1 MSNPIDEIRQTPD
14 RVVEKDVV
22 VVNGRQRSLKMQ
34 KDFASSLGNAVR
46 EQPAS
51 ATLITMGV
59 AWLFMGGAK
68 VPLFGKATGRQNAQA
83 YRLPEGD
90 PGYPSNRRF
99 DEGQSAPSAHAA
111 GESLRHGG
119 SAAVEAAKQ
128 AGSAIGRD
136 ASAAGSAVGKG
147 VSAAGSAVGD
157 GASAAASG
165 VSEAASRT
173 YDGLDTATH
182 AASDAV
188 SNAGAAA
195 YRASRSTS
203 LAARREAEHLQQ
215 SLSEFFERQPWAIGA
230 LGLAV
235 GAGAAAFFPKTRT
248 EQEWMGETSEAAKD
262 QARAL
267 VSEQLVS
274 ARRLAERAFEETA
287 REARAQGLSEEK
299 VADAVRAFSEKL
311 TNVASTAGGSLI
323 TELDKATDA
332 GTKS

>member
-1 MSNPIDEIRQTPD
+1 MSNTRDQIREEPD
-14 RVVEKDVV
+14 RVVEQEVV
-22 VVNGRQRSLKMQ
+22 VVNGRHRPHKTRR
-34 KDFASSLGNAVR
+34 DFASRLGEAVR

-51 ATLITMGV
+51 AALITMGV

-68 VPLFGKATGRQNAQA
+68 VPLFGKAAGRQDAQA
-83 YRLPEGD
+83 YRLTEAD
-90 PGYPSNRRF
+90 PGYLPSRRF
-99 DEGQSAPSAHAA
+99 DDRQSAPSVRAA
-111 GESLRHGG
+111 GESLRH
-119 SAAVEAAKQ
+119 

-136 ASAAGSAVGKG
+136 ASAAGSAVGKS

-165 VSEAASRT
+165 VSEAASRA
-173 YDGLDTATH
+173 YGGLETATH

-188 SNAGAAA
+188 SSAGTAA
-195 YRASRSTS
+195 YHASRSTS

-215 SLSEFFERQPWAIGA
+215 SLSEFFERQPWAIGV

-235 GAGAAAFFPKTRT
+235 GAGAAASLPKTRT
-248 EQEWMGETSEAAKD
+248 EQEWMGETSDAAKD
-262 QARAL
+262 QARSL
-267 VSEQLVS
+267 VSEQLAS

-311 TNVASTAGGSLI
+311 TNVASTAGESLN
-323 TELDKATDA
+323 TEVDKATGA
-332 GTKS
+332 STKS